1 MTSLNTTK
9 PSGAATSGPDI
20 VSEVEFS
27 KNPAYEKIPQF
38 YLENFPGLF
47 DKDAAGQRD

>member
-1 MTSLNTTK
+1 MTSLNTMK

-38 YLENFPGLF
+38 YLDNFPGLF